1 MKPDLRTAGAGP
13 VPATPS
19 SGDAAPPASASAESA
34 PCPAAEGAAPPEGA
48 RRAGPLAEPDGDAP
62 KPAAGKPAAAARLSS
77 ILSDLA
83 ENPARERI
91 AIADMLE
98 TMRSRAF
105 GALLLIFAFPN
116 ILPSPPGLAGILG
129 LPLVFLSVQM
139 VLGREPW
146 LPQIIA
152 KRSMRREFFA
162 AMVERIAPWLARAE
176 GLMHARLEFM
186 AGDLAQRLLG
196 LVCLTLALALALP
209 IPFANLAPSAA
220 ICLIGLGILERDGL
234 WIGIGLMASAGAL
247 VYVAGLGYALVKSA
261 LFVLQNAF

>member
-1 MKPDLRTAGAGP
+1 MKQDLP
-13 VPATPS
+13 PA
-19 SGDAAPPASASAESA
+19 DASPASAA
-34 PCPAAEGAAPPEGA
+34 PGQDPH
-48 RRAGPLAEPDGDAP
+48 AGDQ
-62 KPAAGKPAAAARLSS
+62 RLSA
-77 ILSDLA
+77 ILADLA
-83 ENPARERI
+83 EDASRDRI
-91 AIADMLE
+91 AISDMLE
-98 TMRSRAF
+98 TMRARAF

-116 ILPSPPGLAGILG
+116 ILPSPPGLAGVLG

-152 KRSMRREFFA
+152 KRSMDRVFFA
-162 AMVERIAPWLARAE
+162 AMVKRITPWLGRAE

-196 LVCLTLALALALP
+196 LVCLILAVALALP

-234 WIGIGLMASAGAL
+234 WIGIGMLASAGAL